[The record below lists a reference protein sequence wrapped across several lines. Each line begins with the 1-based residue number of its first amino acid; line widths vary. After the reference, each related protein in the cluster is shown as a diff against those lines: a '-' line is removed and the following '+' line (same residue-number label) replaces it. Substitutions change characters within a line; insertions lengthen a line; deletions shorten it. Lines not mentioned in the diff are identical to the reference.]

1 MRMSPTMQRFRR
13 IKGRAKIFMGASYR
27 VKILFSEKRNLSELK
42 MEKKELAVT
51 TIGLMIKFVRERKLL

>member
-1 MRMSPTMQRFRR
+1 
-13 IKGRAKIFMGASYR
+13 MGASYR